1 MTVSW
6 ILPDGSTKENA
17 VPDIEQLLLLL
28 RLVNGVSLNGTSYQ
42 VVDAQLVVDGMLLRV
57 SVSLKLK
64 PDVH

>member
-6 ILPDGSTKENA
+6 KLPD
-17 VPDIEQLLLLL
+17 
-28 RLVNGVSLNGTSYQ
+28 VSLNGTSYQ
-42 VVDAQLVVDGMLLRV
+42 VVDAQLVVEGMLLRV